1 VTDSSLRNKA
11 TNGVLWSAADRFS
24 VQGVQFILGLVL
36 ARLLSPTDYGMI
48 GMLAIFFAISQTFV
62 DSGFSTAL
70 IQKNKCTNEDFSSV
84 FYINV
89 LIGFVVYFTLYILA
103 PLIESFFNTQGLA
116 LLTRVLGINIII
128 SSLAVVQR
136 AKLTIEIDFR
146 TQTKASLISI
156 VFGGAVGLT
165 LAYNGYGVWALVF
178 QSLIITIANTS
189 LLWFFSSWKPAFVFS
204 MSSARTLFSF
214 GSKLLSTSLLNT
226 IFKNIYFLVIGKFFS
241 AQELGYYT
249 RAQQLQKLPSVNIT
263 GIIQRVTFPV
273 MSSIK
278 DDNRRLQS
286 AARKFIKLST
296 FVTFPLMVGLMVLAE
311 PLVRLILTEKWLPV
325 VPLLQLFCMVGILY
339 PIGSININ
347 LLLVKGLSG
356 LVFKLEV
363 IKKILIIISIIVCIP
378 LGVYELIVGQVI
390 ISLMALF
397 INTYYTGKIFG
408 YSLKKQIL
416 DVVPTFFNT
425 LIMAAAIFFVNINI
439 DTISLKIFVSI
450 FSGMLSYFI
459 IALIVNRSE
468 LSEIKGIAKIA

>member
-1 VTDSSLRNKA
+1 MTDSSLRNKA
-11 TNGVLWSAADRFS
+11 INGVLWSAADRFS
-24 VQGVQFILGLVL
+24 VQGVQFILGIIL

-249 RAQQLQKLPSVNIT
+249 RAQQLQKLPSENIT

-339 PIGSININ
+339 PIHSININ

-356 LVFKLEV
+356 LVFKLEI
-363 IKKILIIISIIVCIP
+363 IKKVIIIIGLIITVPIGIKALIMGQIIISI
-378 LGVYELIVGQVI
+378 L
-390 ISLMALF
+390 AFF
-397 INTYYTGKIFG
+397 INTFYSGKHINYNSWSQIKDIAPSLINSMILVIVVYIARGCVAPDIYKLLFG
-408 YSLKKQIL
+408 
-416 DVVPTFFNT
+416 
-425 LIMAAAIFFVNINI
+425 
-439 DTISLKIFVSI
+439 TISGI
-450 FSGMLSYFI
+450 LSYLI
-459 IALIVNRSE
+459 IAKIINGPELI
-468 LSEIKGIAKIA
+468 EIKGILLTK